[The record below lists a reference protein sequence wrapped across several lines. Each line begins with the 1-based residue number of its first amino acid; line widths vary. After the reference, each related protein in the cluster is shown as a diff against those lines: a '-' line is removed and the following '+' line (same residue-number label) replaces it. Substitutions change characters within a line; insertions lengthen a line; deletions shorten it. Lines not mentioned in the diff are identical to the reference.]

1 MHGKKLMELARMVGL
16 SQSDIARFLGV
27 DRVQPHAWARGK
39 RPIPRATLG
48 PLMRCI
54 HGAVERYL
62 AQGRGDVGVFS
73 GMRQEERGLAAVL
86 FDPPPR
92 PRIEALLWEC
102 IIENMELR
110 GVGPSTWIQGAA
122 VALEKY
128 QTMDSASVRKPENA
142 EPLRQLGAEISTYAD
157 MLLTLSPLF
166 DLATAPTTE
175 DTDHADDP
183 QQSADPGSDSGAN
196 ARH

>member
-27 DRVQPHAWARGK
+27 DRVQPHSWASGK

-48 PLMRCI
+48 PLMRFI

-62 AQGRGDVGVFS
+62 AEGRGDVGVFA
-73 GMRQEERGLAAVL
+73 GMRPGERGLAAVL
-86 FDPPPR
+86 FDPPLR

-102 IIENMELR
+102 VIENMEIR

-122 VALEKY
+122 VAMEKY
-128 QTMDSASVRKPENA
+128 QTMDPASVRKPENA
-142 EPLRQLGAEISTYAD
+142 EPLRQLGAEIQLYAD
-157 MLLTLSPLF
+157 MLLNLNPLF
-166 DLATAPTTE
+166 DLVAAPTTDE
-175 DTDHADDP
+175 PQPSPQEETTHANP
-183 QQSADPGSDSGAN
+183 
-196 ARH
+196 H